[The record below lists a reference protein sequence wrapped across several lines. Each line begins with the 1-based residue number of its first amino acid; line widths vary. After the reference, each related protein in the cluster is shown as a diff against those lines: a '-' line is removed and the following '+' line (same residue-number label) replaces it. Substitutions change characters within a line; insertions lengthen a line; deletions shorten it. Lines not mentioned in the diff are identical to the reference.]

1 MTVIMT
7 TDNIVRIHHSSYQ
20 QYSQIARNTIIHLG
34 IYVRD
39 LGIKAVVFTDNK
51 DVITF
56 CKTVNVSTYSIPA
69 VNKYGTPILADMITT
84 ARLKFP
90 SDFVIYINSDILINP
105 NFFSAVHRL
114 SSTLGPNVSD

>member
-7 TDNIVRIHHSSYQ
+7 TDNIVHILHSSYQ

-39 LGIKAVVFTDNK
+39 LGIKAVVFTNNK
-51 DVITF
+51 EVIAF
-56 CKTVNVSTYSIPA
+56 CKSVNVFTENVIYT
-69 VNKYGTPILADMITT
+69 NKYGMPILRYMVEI
-84 ARLKFP
+84 ARIEYP

-114 SSTLGPNVSD
+114 SSTLGPNVYD

>member
-7 TDNIVRIHHSSYQ
+7 TDNIVCFLPSSYQ

-39 LGIKAVVFTDNK
+39 LGIKAVVFTNNK
-51 DVITF
+51 EVIKF
-56 CKTVNVSTYSIPA
+56 CQTQNVFTENVIYT
-69 VNKYGTPILADMITT
+69 NKYGMPILRYMVEI
-84 ARLKFP
+84 ARFEYP